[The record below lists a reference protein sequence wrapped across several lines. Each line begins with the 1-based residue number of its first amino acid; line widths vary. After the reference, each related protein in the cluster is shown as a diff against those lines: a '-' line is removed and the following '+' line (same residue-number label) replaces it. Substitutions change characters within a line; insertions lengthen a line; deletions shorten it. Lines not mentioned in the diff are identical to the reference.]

1 MTYPTEITMSF
12 ADGEYRFF
20 LPIPQV
26 TELESGGQSMCALEF
41 RLRESIGLTIDGE
54 AIYGG
59 GNAVDADSIR
69 KIIRLALI
77 GGNGGT
83 VEGEKVDVGP
93 QRARELV
100 ETYVYPARPLAEGAA
115 LAWRILATAIYGN
128 EPKPVEAEQVSE
140 EEQADG

>member
-1 MTYPTEITMSF
+1 MTYPTEITMPF

-20 LPIPQV
+20 LPIAQV
-26 TELESGGQSMCALEF
+26 AELERSGLSMCALEF
-41 RLRESIGLTIDGE
+41 RLRESIGLTMDGE

-69 KIIRLALI
+69 QIIRLALI
-77 GGNGGT
+77 GGDSGK
-83 VEGEKVDVGP
+83 VDDEKVDVGP

-128 EPKPVEAEQVSE
+128 EPKPIDETPVTE
-140 EEQADG
+140 EEQADA

>member
-1 MTYPTEITMSF
+1 MTYPTEITMPF
-12 ADGEYRFF
+12 ADGDYRFF
-20 LPIPQV
+20 LPIPQMI
-26 TELESGGQSMCALEF
+26 ELERVGHTMCSLEF
-41 RLRESIGLTIDGE
+41 RLRESIGLTLDGE

-59 GNAVDADSIR
+59 GNAVEADSIR

-77 GGNGGT
+77 GGDSGT
-83 VEGEKVDVGP
+83 VDGEKVDVGP

-100 ETYVYPARPLAEGAA
+100 DAYVYPARPLAEGAA

-128 EPKPVEAEQVSE
+128 EPNPVEAEQVSE